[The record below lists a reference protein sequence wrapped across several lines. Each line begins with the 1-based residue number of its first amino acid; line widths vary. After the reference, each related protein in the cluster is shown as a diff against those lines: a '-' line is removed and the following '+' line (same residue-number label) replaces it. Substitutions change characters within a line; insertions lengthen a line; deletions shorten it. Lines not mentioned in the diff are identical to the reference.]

1 VGTALTIDELYWQ
14 QHRFI
19 TQGSRWLAWDNVTA
33 FNVRA
38 NGQSESAIQLADILV
53 LATNYSM
60 MQLVGDNS
68 ARRHSGLPHSPCLGK
83 LLLLL
88 LLWSSRR
95 LQYSDEVAWVL
106 VDRVWC
112 LMSRNSLSDDGQCDF
127 RDNSFLCCVLV
138 DCSGYP
144 VITGDVRPAEPKLN
158 CSMASW
164 TVSGRVTRLYGCIGD
179 RLKRRSCSVFWY
191 SGNLLIC
198 YCSRLVLIGPSDAD
212 GLFPP
217 LTLISGGVILS
228 YRGTRLPS
236 SVFGPSNSAHSEN
249 NLLLLRCSL
258 LPPVTLLL
266 YDVNVNDIIHTICV
280 RGTEELG

>member
-1 VGTALTIDELYWQ
+1 MSDVEKLIVRRRTMRLQRQ
-14 QHRFI
+14 Q
-19 TQGSRWLAWDNVTA
+19 LP
-33 FNVRA
+33 
-38 NGQSESAIQLADILV
+38 V
-53 LATNYSM
+53 L
-60 MQLVGDNS
+60 
-68 ARRHSGLPHSPCLGK
+68 C
-83 LLLLL
+83 
-88 LLWSSRR
+88 SRR
-95 LQYSDEVAWVL
+95 LQRLSCYYWWCSTSRTETELLNGL
-106 VDRVWC
+106 VN
-112 LMSRNSLSDDGQCDF
+112 SRL
-127 RDNSFLCCVLV
+127 
-138 DCSGYP
+138 
-144 VITGDVRPAEPKLN
+144 
-158 CSMASW
+158 
-164 TVSGRVTRLYGCIGD
+164 SGRVTRLHGCIGD